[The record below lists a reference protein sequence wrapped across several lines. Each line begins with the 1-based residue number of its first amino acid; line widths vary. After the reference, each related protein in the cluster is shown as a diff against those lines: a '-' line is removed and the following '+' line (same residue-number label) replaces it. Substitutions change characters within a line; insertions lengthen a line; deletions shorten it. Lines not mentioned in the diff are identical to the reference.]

1 MLAVSRGEQ
10 GLSRGTS
17 WAAAHFGNDVMFLG
31 LEL

>member
-1 MLAVSRGEQ
+1 MLAVSSGEQ